1 LGPAGVAKRLAS
13 AYPEAYDKTS
23 GVTTD
28 VESLRDEL
36 TRRARPTLLMLLAT
50 TVFVLVIAS
59 ANVANLT
66 LARMAGRDRE
76 LSVRAALGAGRGR
89 IARQLLTESLLLSIV
104 GGAAGL
110 VLAWLAQTTLVSFVS
125 RFTPLSAEVG
135 MNGWVLAFTAAIS
148 IATGIAFG
156 LVPAAPRRRDVAGPL
171 NQTSARTVGG
181 SRIGVRNALIASQVA
196 LS

>member
-36 TRRARPTLLMLLAT
+36 TRGARPTLLMLLAT
-50 TVFVLVIAS
+50 TVIVLVIAS

-89 IARQLLTESLLLSIV
+89 IARQLLPESLLLSIV
-104 GGAAGL
+104 GGAACL
-110 VLAWLAQTTLVSFVS
+110 VLAWLA
-125 RFTPLSAEVG
+125 P
-135 MNGWVLAFTAAIS
+135 
-148 IATGIAFG
+148 
-156 LVPAAPRRRDVAGPL
+156 
-171 NQTSARTVGG
+171 
-181 SRIGVRNALIASQVA
+181 
-196 LS
+196 